1 MRAWFNMVQTAN
13 TDLAKSKLELTR
25 DSILV
30 IVKNNSV
37 SVREDLS
44 EEELTKFAN
53 QSYIDHLARK
63 KMDMSVTHKTQDD
76 LFREAQAR
84 KPDWS
89 KGTRKET
96 AMSITVGINEATES
110 KVEKVK
116 EEEEEEIIADFE
128 PLFDF

>member
-1 MRAWFNMVQTAN
+1 MVQTAN

-53 QSYIDHLARK
+53 QSYIDH
-63 KMDMSVTHKTQDD
+63 
-76 LFREAQAR
+76 
-84 KPDWS
+84 
-89 KGTRKET
+89 
-96 AMSITVGINEATES
+96 
-110 KVEKVK
+110 
-116 EEEEEEIIADFE
+116 
-128 PLFDF
+128 

>member
-53 QSYIDHLARK
+53 QSYIDH
-63 KMDMSVTHKTQDD
+63 
-76 LFREAQAR
+76 
-84 KPDWS
+84 
-89 KGTRKET
+89 
-96 AMSITVGINEATES
+96 
-110 KVEKVK
+110 
-116 EEEEEEIIADFE
+116 
-128 PLFDF
+128 